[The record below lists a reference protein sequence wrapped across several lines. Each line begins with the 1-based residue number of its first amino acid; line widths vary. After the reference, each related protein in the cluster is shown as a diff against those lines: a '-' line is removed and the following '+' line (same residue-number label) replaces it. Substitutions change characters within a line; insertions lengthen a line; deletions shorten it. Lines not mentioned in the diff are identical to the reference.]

1 MNKTALLIPH
11 YNNPKGLVKSIE
23 SIDKSENIDVF
34 IIDDGSLNY
43 KINEELVIK
52 SFKASGS
59 IYIDYLNTNKGIENA
74 LNRGINLILEKEQYK
89 YIARLDCGDVCL
101 EKRFQIQESFLEENE
116 KIKLVGS
123 NARAVDINN
132 VYLYDYIHPTSDKEI
147 KKKMHV
153 NSMFVH
159 PCVMFKI
166 EAVKEIGLY
175 PTNYKSAE
183 DYAYFFEFVKR
194 YEVANINRN
203 LVQIE
208 INPNGISILS
218 RKSQA
223 KNRLKIMIKNFYFG
237 FWPIYG
243 FLRSV
248 ILYIIPYSIILKI
261 KKIVK

>member
-1 MNKTALLIPH
+1 MNNCALIIPH
-11 YNNPKGLVKSIE
+11 YNNPEGLIKSLQSIE
-23 SIDKSENIDVF
+23 KSEKLDVY
-34 IIDDGSLNY
+34 IVDDGSLKF
-43 KINEELVIK
+43 KINNHETN
-52 SFKASGS
+52 KAFSANGK
-59 IYIDYLNTNKGIENA
+59 IYVDYLTENNGIEVA
-74 LNRGINLILEKEQYK
+74 LNRALSIILDKKQYEF
-89 YIARLDCGDVCL
+89 IARLDCGDICL
-101 EKRFQIQESFLEENE
+101 GKRFQIQQSFLEENE
-116 KIKLVGS
+116 EIKLVGS
-123 NARAVDINN
+123 NARAVDVNN
-132 VYLYDYIHPTSDKEI
+132 VFLYNYVHPEKSEGI

-194 YEVANINRN
+194 YEVANINQE

-208 INPNGISILS
+208 INPNGISISS

-223 KNRLKIMIKNFYFG
+223 KNRLKIMIKHFYFG

-248 ILYIIPYSIILKI
+248 ILYIIPYPIILKI